1 MERAPR
7 MMANVR
13 WNEVALATI
22 IATGAVLTFAV
33 VADNLPLREVV
44 ILTYLAVGPGAAIVW
59 LARIADR
66 ATQLSL
72 VVPLSLA
79 VDALVATGLLYA
91 GIWSPT
97 LAFAVVAAI
106 TLASVLLGVRERT
119 AVVPL
124 VALALLPPIVLLMGQ
139 F

>member
-1 MERAPR
+1 
-7 MMANVR
+7 MMIHLR
-13 WNEVALATI
+13 RDEVALTAI
-22 IATGAVLTFAV
+22 IAIAAVLTFAL
-33 VADNLPLREVV
+33 VADNLPLREVI
-44 ILTYLAVGPGAAIVW
+44 ILAYLAVGPGAAIVW
-59 LARIADR
+59 LARITDR
-66 ATQLSL
+66 AMQLSL

-97 LAFAVVAAI
+97 SAFAVVAAI
-106 TLASVLLGVRERT
+106 TLASVLLGVRPRT

-124 VALALLPPIVLLMGQ
+124 VALALLPSIVLLMGQ